1 MTAFTVVAKDVWLI
15 VPLIAVSVAEIRSF
29 QAPRLTRFL
38 GFVLRWRSTAGVY
51 NEIEGMKVRDVP
63 SYVKSKLSWDRIKK
77 SADQAVDRYFG
88 GIQPL
93 PRLLRRH
100 DLLRPPRPSPPP

>member
-1 MTAFTVVAKDVWLI
+1 MTASSVTNLSAVRSLKGQRYDVT
-15 VPLIAVSVAEIRSF
+15 F
-29 QAPRLTRFL
+29 HAPRLTRFL
-38 GFVLRWRSTAGVY
+38 GFVLRWRSTSGVY